1 VKTGIRNRESGIRR
15 AGQRD
20 ACRLFHS
27 RFPIPDSLSNGF
39 SLIEVLIA
47 VAVFAAMAAMA
58 YGGLGALVRTRTQL
72 AHMQDD
78 FRSLTRSVSLFDR
91 DLRQATSRSI
101 RDNNGR
107 AVPAFLGT
115 ADHVEFTR
123 LGFANPQAE
132 QRSNLERVLYQ
143 LDANVLQRGNYAVL
157 DRAPDTTPII
167 TPLRGDT
174 VALRLR
180 YLDLQQRWLE
190 RWPAI
195 DDPNALQA
203 LPRAVEVRIETK
215 DYGEVTRLIELTST
229 WPTPNAAP
237 PAPNK

>member
-1 VKTGIRNRESGIRR
+1 MLARREIFRT
-15 AGQRD
+15 D
-20 ACRLFHS
+20 
-27 RFPIPDSLSNGF
+27 GF
-39 SLIEVLIA
+39 SLIEILIA
-47 VAVFAAMAAMA
+47 IAVFAAMAVMA
-58 YGGLGALVRTRTQL
+58 YGGLGALVRTRVQL
-72 AHMQDD
+72 ARVQDD
-78 FRSLTRSVSLFDR
+78 FRSLTRSVDLFDR
-91 DLRQATSRSI
+91 DLRQATSRSV

-107 AVPAFLGT
+107 ALPAFVGT

-143 LDANVLQRGNYAVL
+143 FDAGVLQRGNYAVL

-167 TPLRGDT
+167 TSLRKDT

-180 YLDLQQRWLE
+180 YLDPQQRWIE

-195 DDPNALQA
+195 DDPNPLQA

-215 DYGEVTRLIELTST
+215 DYGEITRLIELTAA
-229 WPTPNAAP
+229 WPAANVLP
-237 PAPNK
+237 PAPSK